1 VTQQKTTY
9 PGGDTMTN
17 EILNRRV
24 LRSVTIAG
32 RPVTCASVAIELGE
46 HPKDI
51 RSALHSLMHDGFVV
65 ERRGLYE
72 RNGYSTEPNGPE
84 SAA

>member
-1 VTQQKTTY
+1 
-9 PGGDTMTN
+9 MTN

-24 LRSVTIAG
+24 LRSVTAAG
-32 RPVTCASVAIELGE
+32 NPVTCASVAIELGE

-51 RSALHSLMHDGFVV
+51 RSALHELMHDGFVI

-72 RNGYSTEPNGPE
+72 CCSTEPSGPGR
-84 SAA
+84 AA

>member
-1 VTQQKTTY
+1 
-9 PGGDTMTN
+9 MTN

-32 RPVTCASVAIELGE
+32 KPVTCASIAIELGE

-51 RSALHSLMHDGFVV
+51 RSALHELMHDGFVI

-72 RNGYSTEPNGPE
+72 CCSTEPNGPE